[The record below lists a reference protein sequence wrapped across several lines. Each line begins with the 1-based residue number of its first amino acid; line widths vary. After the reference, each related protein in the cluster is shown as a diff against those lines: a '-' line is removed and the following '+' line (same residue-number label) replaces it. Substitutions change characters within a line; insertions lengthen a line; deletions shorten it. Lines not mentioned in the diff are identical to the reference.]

1 MITLKDLEHELLV
14 AIDILRGSPER
25 IDYTSYLYKLSK
37 LLLIKRLSDRF
48 EEEAEEIERETGDR
62 DLAWNKP
69 EGHQFFIPEGS
80 RWDDLLKL
88 SRNTSEALNKAV
100 ASIENANPE
109 LEKIFV
115 DTDWNDRE
123 LLSLIFQFS
132 KLNLKNSNL
141 PEPDLLGQAWKL
153 FIEKLPESVGQRGAF
168 ATPSSPVDQRG
179 AFATPSSLVELL
191 VRLLEPQH
199 GLRIC
204 DPTCGLAGILVEWA
218 NQIKQQGGD
227 PNSDPNKVVLY
238 GQEVNL
244 ESWAIAKINLLL
256 NNLYNF
262 DIRLGDTLRD
272 PQLVEGNKLMLFDRI
287 IASPPFNVMWGDE
300 IGKIDK
306 YNRFPYGI
314 PPKNSGDF
322 AFIQHILA
330 TLNDTGKAAVVVPPG
345 VLFRGG
351 GVVVRPGVLF
361 RRGTEGEIRE
371 KLITADLIEA
381 VIGLPPNLL
390 YGTGIPIVILI
401 FNRKKPEK
409 HKGKI
414 LFIDASREYQKG
426 KGRNYLGEQDIAQI
440 VSVYQAFQD
449 LVSLEDQKGYAK
461 VVSFEELTNND
472 YNLNIHRYME
482 TPKLEVDIPAEITK
496 LRELE
501 AERAEAES
509 EMNECL
515 RALGVKL

>member
-1 MITLKDLEHELLV
+1 VL
-14 AIDILRGSPER
+14 
-25 IDYTSYLYKLSK
+25 
-37 LLLIKRLSDRF
+37 
-48 EEEAEEIERETGDR
+48 
-62 DLAWNKP
+62 
-69 EGHQFFIPEGS
+69 
-80 RWDDLLKL
+80 
-88 SRNTSEALNKAV
+88 
-100 ASIENANPE
+100 
-109 LEKIFV
+109 
-115 DTDWNDRE
+115 
-123 LLSLIFQFS
+123 
-132 KLNLKNSNL
+132 
-141 PEPDLLGQAWKL
+141 
-153 FIEKLPESVGQRGAF
+153 
-168 ATPSSPVDQRG
+168 
-179 AFATPSSLVELL
+179 
-191 VRLLEPQH
+191 
-199 GLRIC
+199 
-204 DPTCGLAGILVEWA
+204 
-218 NQIKQQGGD
+218 
-227 PNSDPNKVVLY
+227 LY

>member
-14 AIDILRGSPER
+14 AINILPRSPKR
-25 IDYTSYLYKLSK
+25 IDYMSYLYKLSK
-37 LLLIKRLSDRF
+37 LLLLKRLSDRF
-48 EEEAEEIERETGDR
+48 EEEAEEIERKTGDR

-69 EGHQFFIPEGS
+69 DGHQFFIPEGS

-88 SRNTSEALNKAV
+88 SGNTGEALNKAV
-100 ASIENANPE
+100 ASIEKANPE
-109 LEKIFV
+109 LEKILV
-115 DTDWNDRE
+115 DTDFNEHRANHWNDRA
-123 LLSLIFQFS
+123 LLDLIFRFS

-141 PEPDLLGQAWKL
+141 SEPDLLGRAWKL

-168 ATPSSPVDQRG
+168 ATP
-179 AFATPSSLVELL
+179 FSLVKLL
-191 VRLLEPQH
+191 VRLLEPQQ
-199 GLRIC
+199 GLSLC
-204 DPTCGLAGILVEWA
+204 DPTCGSGGILVEWA

-227 PNSDPNKVVLY
+227 PNSDPNKVLLY

-244 ESWAIAKINLLL
+244 KSWAIAKINLLL
-256 NNLYNF
+256 NNLYNS
-262 DIRLGDTLRD
+262 DIRLGDTLCD
-272 PQLVEGNKLMLFDRI
+272 PQLVEGDKLILFDRI
-287 IASPPFNVMWGDE
+287 IANLIITNLPWSVYMWGDE

-314 PPKNSGDF
+314 PSKNSGDF
-322 AFIQHILA
+322 TFIQHILA

-351 GVVVRPGVLF
+351 N
-361 RRGTEGEIRE
+361 EGAIRE
-371 KLITADLIEA
+371 RLITADLIEA
-381 VIGLPPNLL
+381 VIGLTSNLL
-390 YGTGIPIVILI
+390 YSISIPIAILI
-401 FNRKKPEK
+401 FNRKKPENLK
-409 HKGKI
+409 RKI

-426 KGRNYLGEQDIAQI
+426 KGRNYLGEPDIAHI

-509 EMNECL
+509 EMNEYL
-515 RALGVKL
+515 RELGVKL

>member
-1 MITLKDLEHELLV
+1 MITLKHLEYELSV
-14 AIDILRGSPER
+14 AIDILRESPEP
-25 IDYTSYLYKLSK
+25 IDYISYLYKLSK
-37 LLLIKRLSDRF
+37 LLLLKRLSDRF
-48 EEEAEEIERETGDR
+48 KEEAEEIERKTGDR

-115 DTDWNDRE
+115 DADWDDKE
-123 LLSLIFQFS
+123 LLDLIFHFS

-141 PEPDLLGQAWKL
+141 SEPDLLGQSWKV
-153 FIEKLPESVGQRGAF
+153 FIEKLPESVG
-168 ATPSSPVDQRG
+168 QRG

-191 VRLLEPQH
+191 VRLLEPQQD
-199 GLRIC
+199 LSLC
-204 DPTCGLAGILVEWA
+204 DPTCGSGSILVEWA

-227 PNSDPNKVVLY
+227 QNSDPNKVLLY

-300 IGKIDK
+300 MGKIDK

-351 GVVVRPGVLF
+351 RVVVRPGVLF

-426 KGRNYLGEQDIAQI
+426 KGRNYLGEQDIAHI

-449 LVSLEDQKGYAK
+449 RASLEEPKEYAK

-472 YNLNIHRYME
+472 YNLNINRYME
-482 TPKLEVDIPAEITK
+482 TPKLEVDIPAEVTK
-496 LRELE
+496 LCELE
-501 AERAEAES
+501 AKRAEAES

>member
-1 MITLKDLEHELLV
+1 
-14 AIDILRGSPER
+14 
-25 IDYTSYLYKLSK
+25 
-37 LLLIKRLSDRF
+37 
-48 EEEAEEIERETGDR
+48 
-62 DLAWNKP
+62 
-69 EGHQFFIPEGS
+69 
-80 RWDDLLKL
+80 
-88 SRNTSEALNKAV
+88 
-100 ASIENANPE
+100 
-109 LEKIFV
+109 
-115 DTDWNDRE
+115 
-123 LLSLIFQFS
+123 
-132 KLNLKNSNL
+132 
-141 PEPDLLGQAWKL
+141 
-153 FIEKLPESVGQRGAF
+153 
-168 ATPSSPVDQRG
+168 
-179 AFATPSSLVELL
+179 VELL
-191 VRLLEPQH
+191 VRLLEPQQD
-199 GLRIC
+199 LSLC
-204 DPTCGLAGILVEWA
+204 DPTCGSGSILVEWA

-227 PNSDPNKVVLY
+227 QNSDPNKVLLY

-300 IGKIDK
+300 MGKIDK

-351 GVVVRPGVLF
+351 RVVVRPGVLF

-426 KGRNYLGEQDIAQI
+426 KGRNYLGEQDIAHI

-449 LVSLEDQKGYAK
+449 RASLEEPKEYAK

-472 YNLNIHRYME
+472 YNLNINRYME
-482 TPKLEVDIPAEITK
+482 TPKLEVDIPAEVTK
-496 LRELE
+496 LCELE
-501 AERAEAES
+501 AKRAEAES

>member
-14 AIDILRGSPER
+14 AINILRNSPKS
-25 IDYTSYLYKLSK
+25 INYTSYLSKLSK
-37 LLLIKRLSDRF
+37 FLLLKRLSDRF
-48 EEEAEEIERETGDR
+48 EEEAQAIRRETGER
-62 DLAWNKP
+62 NLAWNKP

-88 SRNTSEALNKAV
+88 SRNTSEAFNKAV
-100 ASIENANPE
+100 EFIENANPR

-115 DTDWNDRE
+115 GTDWDDRE
-123 LLSLIFQFS
+123 LLDLIFHFS
-132 KLNLKNSNL
+132 KFNLKNSNL
-141 PEPDLLGQAWKL
+141 PEPDVPGKACKFL
-153 FIEKLPESVGQRGAF
+153 IEKLAESAGYKGEVF
-168 ATPSSPVDQRG
+168 P
-179 AFATPSSLVELL
+179 TPSSLGELL
-191 VRLLEPQH
+191 VRLLEPQQ
-199 GLRIC
+199 GLSIC
-204 DPTCGLAGILVEWA
+204 DQTCGSGGILVEWA

-227 PNSDPNKVVLY
+227 QNSDPNKVLLY

>member
-48 EEEAEEIERETGDR
+48 EEEAEEIERKTGDR

-100 ASIENANPE
+100 ASIENANPK

-115 DTDWNDRE
+115 DTDWDDRE
-123 LLSLIFQFS
+123 LLDLIFHFS

-153 FIEKLPESVGQRGAF
+153 FIEKLPESVGQRGVF
-168 ATPSSPVDQRG
+168 TTPSSPVDQRG

-272 PQLVEGNKLMLFDRI
+272 PHLVEGDKLMLFDRI
-287 IASPPFNVMWGDE
+287 IANLPWTVYMWGDE

-330 TLNDTGKAAVVVPPG
+330 TLKETGKAA
-345 VLFRGG
+345 
-351 GVVVRPGVLF
+351 VVVRPGVLF
-361 RRGTEGEIRE
+361 RGGTEGKIRE
-371 KLITADLIEA
+371 KLIIADLFEA
-381 VIGLPPNLL
+381 VIGLTPNLL
-390 YGTGIPIVILI
+390 YKMSIPLAILI

-426 KGRNYLGEQDIAQI
+426 KGRNYLGEQDIAHI
-440 VSVYQAFQD
+440 VIAYQAFQD

-461 VVSFEELTNND
+461 VVSFEELTKND
-472 YNLNIHRYME
+472 YNLNINLYIE
-482 TPKLEVDIPAEITK
+482 TPKIEVDIPAEITK
-496 LRELE
+496 LYELE
-501 AERAEAES
+501 AKRAEAES